1 MTDTLYKNLILIE
14 NSQMKIIFLFLSF
27 LYLFQ
32 CNNNVQYN
40 NLKVSNH
47 SDIPSPSPLPD
58 SLLQKYKAT
67 KFFNFLV
74 SENTDL
80 RDELHSL
87 YNSVEINYQETPLEP
102 NLWLSIFTIGD
113 TEYDFLIKNKVAIF
127 KEISSIYHAKR
138 SFKYKDWNHD
148 GKKDIVAYNEQ
159 CESGCFGYHE
169 YMEVYTVEK
178 DTVLL
183 TVQLPLKERI
193 CHSQG
198 TTITTY
204 TYKVNKNQVSVKK
217 TEGTRRD
224 CNTDDIQKI
233 EAVTHKKFLLDTLT
247 DKTPDL

>member
-1 MTDTLYKNLILIE
+1 
-14 NSQMKIIFLFLSF
+14 MKIIVLFLSS
-27 LYLFQ
+27 LCLFQ
-32 CNNNVQYN
+32 CNNNVKDN

-47 SDIPSPSPLPD
+47 SDIPSPPPLPD
-58 SLLQKYKAT
+58 SLVQKYKAT

-80 RDELHSL
+80 RNEINSS
-87 YNSVEINYQETPLEP
+87 YNLVEINYQETPLEP
-102 NLWLSIFTIGD
+102 NLWLSIFTLGD
-113 TEYDFLIKNKVAIF
+113 TEYDFVIKNKVTIF
-127 KEISSIYHAKR
+127 KEASSIYHANR
-138 SFKYKDWNHD
+138 NFKYKDWNHD

>member
-1 MTDTLYKNLILIE
+1 
-14 NSQMKIIFLFLSF
+14 MKIIVLFLSS
-27 LYLFQ
+27 LCLFQ
-32 CNNNVQYN
+32 CNNNVKDN

-47 SDIPSPSPLPD
+47 SDIPSPPPLPD
-58 SLLQKYKAT
+58 SLVQKYKAT

-80 RDELHSL
+80 RNEINSS
-87 YNSVEINYQETPLEP
+87 YNLVEINYQETPLEP
-102 NLWLSIFTIGD
+102 NLWLSIFTLGD
-113 TEYDFLIKNKVAIF
+113 TVYDFVVRDKSVIF
-127 KEISSIYHAKR
+127 KDALSIYHAKR

-169 YMEVYTVEK
+169 YMEVFTVEK

-183 TVQLPLKERI
+183 KVLLPLKERI

-204 TYKVNKNQVSVKK
+204 TYKVNNNQVSVKK
-217 TEGTRRD
+217 TEGIRRD
-224 CNTDDIQKI
+224 CNADDIQKV

-247 DKTPDL
+247 DKTLTEL

>member
-1 MTDTLYKNLILIE
+1 MR
-14 NSQMKIIFLFLSF
+14 IIVLFLSS
-27 LYLFQ
+27 LCLFQ
-32 CNNNVQYN
+32 CNNNVKDN

-47 SDIPSPSPLPD
+47 SDIPSPPPLPD
-58 SLLQKYKAT
+58 SLVQKYKAT

-74 SENTDL
+74 IENTDL
-80 RDELHSL
+80 RKELHSL

-113 TEYDFLIKNKVAIF
+113 TENDFLIKNKVTIF

-148 GKKDIVAYNEQ
+148 GNKDIVAYNEQ

-178 DTVLL
+178 DTALL

-193 CHSQG
+193 CYLSQKI

-217 TEGTRRD
+217 TEGIRRD
-224 CNTDDIQKI
+224 CNADDIQKV
-233 EAVTHKKFLLDTLT
+233 EAVTYKKFLLDTLT
-247 DKTPDL
+247 DKTLDL

>member
-1 MTDTLYKNLILIE
+1 
-14 NSQMKIIFLFLSF
+14 MKIIVLFLSS
-27 LYLFQ
+27 LCLFQ
-32 CNNNVQYN
+32 CNNNVKDN

-47 SDIPSPSPLPD
+47 SDIPLPLPLPD
-58 SLLQKYKAT
+58 SLVQKYKAT
-67 KFFNFLV
+67 KFFDFLV

-80 RDELHSL
+80 RNEINSS
-87 YNSVEINYQETPLEP
+87 YNLVEINCQETPLEP
-102 NLWLSIFTIGD
+102 NLWLSIFTLGD
-113 TEYDFLIKNKVAIF
+113 TEYDFVVRDKSVIF
-127 KEISSIYHAKR
+127 KEALSIYHAKR

-183 TVQLPLKERI
+183 KVLLPLKERI
-193 CHSQG
+193 CHPQG
-198 TTITTY
+198 TSITTY

-217 TEGTRRD
+217 TEGIRRD
-224 CNTDDIQKI
+224 CNADDIQKV

-247 DKTPDL
+247 DKILDL

>member
-1 MTDTLYKNLILIE
+1 
-14 NSQMKIIFLFLSF
+14 MKIIVLFLSS
-27 LYLFQ
+27 LCLFQ
-32 CNNNVQYN
+32 CNNNVKDN

-47 SDIPSPSPLPD
+47 SDIPLPLPLPD
-58 SLLQKYKAT
+58 SLVQKYKAT
-67 KFFNFLV
+67 KFFDFLV

-80 RDELHSL
+80 RNEINSS
-87 YNSVEINYQETPLEP
+87 YNLVEINCQETPLEP
-102 NLWLSIFTIGD
+102 NLWLSIFTLGD
-113 TEYDFLIKNKVAIF
+113 TEYDFVVRDKSVIF
-127 KEISSIYHAKR
+127 KEALSIYHAKR

>member
-1 MTDTLYKNLILIE
+1 MKSVKDNP
-14 NSQMKIIFLFLSF
+14 MKIIFLFLNF

-32 CNNNVQYN
+32 CNNNVKDN

-47 SDIPSPSPLPD
+47 SDIPSPPSLPD
-58 SLLQKYKAT
+58 SLVQKYKAT

-74 SENTDL
+74 IENTDL
-80 RDELHSL
+80 RKELHSL

-113 TEYDFLIKNKVAIF
+113 TEYDFLIKNKVTIF

-148 GKKDIVAYNEQ
+148 GNKDIVAYNEQ

-178 DTVLL
+178 DTALL

-193 CHSQG
+193 CHPQG
-198 TTITTY
+198 TSITTY

-224 CNTDDIQKI
+224 CNADDIQKV

-247 DKTPDL
+247 DKTLTEL

>member
-1 MTDTLYKNLILIE
+1 
-14 NSQMKIIFLFLSF
+14 MKIIFLFLSS
-27 LYLFQ
+27 LCLFQ
-32 CNNNVQYN
+32 CNNNVQYD

-47 SDIPSPSPLPD
+47 SDIPSPLPLPD
-58 SLLQKYKAT
+58 SLVQKYKAT

-80 RDELHSL
+80 RNEINSS
-87 YNSVEINYQETPLEP
+87 YNLVEINYQETPLEP

-113 TEYDFLIKNKVAIF
+113 TEYDFLIKNKVTIF

-183 TVQLPLKERI
+183 TVQLPLKEHN
-193 CHSQG
+193 CHPQG

-224 CNTDDIQKI
+224 CNTDDIQKV
-233 EAVTHKKFLLDTLT
+233 EAVTHKSFLLDTLT
-247 DKTPDL
+247 DKMLTDL

>member
-1 MTDTLYKNLILIE
+1 
-14 NSQMKIIFLFLSF
+14 MKIIVLFLSS
-27 LYLFQ
+27 LCLFQ
-32 CNNNVQYN
+32 CNNNVKDN

-47 SDIPSPSPLPD
+47 SDIPSPPPLPD
-58 SLLQKYKAT
+58 SLVQKYKAT

-80 RDELHSL
+80 RNEINSS
-87 YNSVEINYQETPLEP
+87 YNLVEINYQETPLEP
-102 NLWLSIFTIGD
+102 NLWLSIFTLGD
-113 TEYDFLIKNKVAIF
+113 TEYDFVIKNKVTIF
-127 KEISSIYHAKR
+127 KEISSIYHANR
-138 SFKYKDWNHD
+138 NFKYKDWNHD

-183 TVQLPLKERI
+183 KVLLPLKERI

-204 TYKVNKNQVSVKK
+204 TYRVNKNQVSVKK
-217 TEGTRRD
+217 TEGIRRD
-224 CNTDDIQKI
+224 CNADDIQKV
-233 EAVTHKKFLLDTLT
+233 EAVTYKKFSLDTLT
-247 DKTPDL
+247 DKTLDL

>member
-1 MTDTLYKNLILIE
+1 
-14 NSQMKIIFLFLSF
+14 MKIIVLFLSS
-27 LYLFQ
+27 LCLFQ
-32 CNNNVQYN
+32 CNNNVKDN

-47 SDIPSPSPLPD
+47 SDIPSPPPLPD
-58 SLLQKYKAT
+58 SLVQKYKAT

-80 RDELHSL
+80 RNEINSS
-87 YNSVEINYQETPLEP
+87 YNLVEINYQETPLEP
-102 NLWLSIFTIGD
+102 NLWLSIFTLGD
-113 TEYDFLIKNKVAIF
+113 TEYDFVIKNKVTIF
-127 KEISSIYHAKR
+127 KEASSIYHANR
-138 SFKYKDWNHD
+138 NFKYKDWNHD

-169 YMEVYTVEK
+169 YMEVFTVEK

-183 TVQLPLKERI
+183 KVLLPLKERI

-204 TYKVNKNQVSVKK
+204 TYKVNNNQVSVKK
-217 TEGTRRD
+217 TEGIRRD
-224 CNTDDIQKI
+224 CNADDIQKV

-247 DKTPDL
+247 DKTLTEL

>member
-1 MTDTLYKNLILIE
+1 
-14 NSQMKIIFLFLSF
+14 MKIIVLFLSS
-27 LYLFQ
+27 LCLFQ
-32 CNNNVQYN
+32 CNNNVKDN

-47 SDIPSPSPLPD
+47 SDIPLPPPLPD
-58 SLLQKYKAT
+58 SLVQKYKAT

-80 RDELHSL
+80 RNEINSS
-87 YNSVEINYQETPLEP
+87 YNLVEINYQETLLEP
-102 NLWLSIFTIGD
+102 NLWLSVFTLGD
-113 TEYDFLIKNKVAIF
+113 TEYDFVVRDKSVIF
-127 KEISSIYHAKR
+127 KEALSIYHAKR

-148 GKKDIVAYNEQ
+148 GNKDIVTYNEQ

-169 YMEVYTVEK
+169 YMEVFTVEK

-193 CHSQG
+193 CHPQG

-217 TEGTRRD
+217 TEGIRRD
-224 CNTDDIQKI
+224 CNADDIQKV

-247 DKTPDL
+247 DKVLDL

>member
-1 MTDTLYKNLILIE
+1 
-14 NSQMKIIFLFLSF
+14 MKIIVLFLSS
-27 LYLFQ
+27 LCLFQ
-32 CNNNVQYN
+32 CNNNVKDN

-47 SDIPSPSPLPD
+47 SDITLPPPLPD
-58 SLLQKYKAT
+58 SLVQKYKAT

-80 RDELHSL
+80 RNEINSS
-87 YNSVEINYQETPLEP
+87 YNLVEINYQETLLEP
-102 NLWLSIFTIGD
+102 NLWLSVFTLGD
-113 TEYDFLIKNKVAIF
+113 TEYDFVVRDKSVIF
-127 KEISSIYHAKR
+127 KEALSIYHAKR

-148 GKKDIVAYNEQ
+148 GNKDIVTYNEQ

-169 YMEVYTVEK
+169 YMEVFTVEK

-193 CHSQG
+193 CHPQG

-224 CNTDDIQKI
+224 CNADDIQKV
-233 EAVTHKKFLLDTLT
+233 EAVTHKKFSLDTLT
-247 DKTPDL
+247 DKVLDL